1 MDPELLDRAL
11 LELATG
17 EPELVLVDKRV
28 LRVLLGPLVDL
39 IVMTPTNYGTAGFRG
54 RAPLLPPGEEPYVW
68 DEPDC

>member
-39 IVMTPTNYGTAGFRG
+39 IVMTPTNYGT
-54 RAPLLPPGEEPYVW
+54 PLLPPGEEPYVW